1 MEMTCA
7 ILSGGRS
14 RRMGRDKATIQVGS
28 TTLIRHTYDVAKE
41 IFPDIMIVSS
51 LHSAIEGI
59 EARILR
65 DALPV
70 SGSLTGI
77 VTALLYA
84 DTPYVFV
91 LGCDMPFLTP
101 AAIRFIIGEV
111 HGEQI
116 IVPETEEGYEP
127 MHAVYHR
134 SCLATLLTA
143 TERGHMK
150 VSRLFPFFRVK
161 SVPSNPL
168 FFNNGVSVFTNI
180 NTWEELAR
188 AERVLG

>member
-1 MEMTCA
+1 
-7 ILSGGRS
+7 
-14 RRMGRDKATIQVGS
+14 MGRDKATIQVGS
-28 TTLIRHTYDVAKE
+28 TTLIRHTYDVAKG
-41 IFPDIMIVSS
+41 IFSDIMIVSS

-59 EARILR
+59 EARIVR

-77 VTALLYA
+77 VTSLLYA

-91 LGCDMPFLTP
+91 LGCDMPFLT
-101 AAIRFIIGEV
+101 ASAMRYVVSEV

-116 IVPETEEGYEP
+116 IVPKTDEGFEP

-134 SCLATLLTA
+134 SCLSTLLSA
-143 TERGHMK
+143 IERDHMK
-150 VSRLFPFFRVK
+150 VSRLFPFFCVK
-161 SVPSNPL
+161 TLASNPL
-168 FFNNGVSVFTNI
+168 FFKNGVSVFTNI

>member
-1 MEMTCA
+1 
-7 ILSGGRS
+7 
-14 RRMGRDKATIQVGS
+14 MGRDKATIRVGS

-41 IFPDIMIVSS
+41 IFSEIVIVSS

-59 EARILR
+59 EARIVR
-65 DALPV
+65 DVLPV

-101 AAIRFIIGEV
+101 AAIRYTVSEV

-116 IVPETEEGYEP
+116 IVPKTEAGFEP

-134 SCLATLLTA
+134 SCLSTLLSA
-143 TERGHMK
+143 IEQDHMK
-150 VSRLFPFFRVK
+150 VSRLFPFFCVK
-161 SVPSNPL
+161 PVPSNPL

-180 NTWEELAR
+180 NTWEELTR